1 MHADHS
7 LLQIIAYVMIASLF
21 IFRGFG
27 SMPQF
32 THHVGRLRSR
42 RVPLPE
48 VVMVFTFA
56 IMIAGGV
63 MVALDFHA
71 WIGAALLILFTVIA
85 NLLYHDFWNHEP
97 GREKQRS
104 TYIFANNI
112 AVMGG
117 LLLVFTAH

>member
-7 LLQIIAYVMIASLF
+7 VLQIIAYVMIASLF

-27 SMPQF
+27 SMSQF
-32 THHVGRLRSR
+32 THHAGRLRSR
-42 RVPLPE
+42 RIPFPE
-48 VVMVFTFA
+48 AVLV
-56 IMIAGGV
+56 IAFGFMLTGGV

-71 WIGAALLILFTVIA
+71 WIGASMLLLFTVIA

-97 GREKQRS
+97 GELKRRS

-117 LLLVFTAH
+117 LLLVFTAG

>member
-7 LLQIIAYVMIASLF
+7 VLQIIAYVMIASLF

-32 THHVGRLRSR
+32 SHHAGRLRSR
-42 RVPLPE
+42 RIPFPE
-48 VVMVFTFA
+48 AVLACAFA
-56 IMIAGGV
+56 IMLAGGV

-71 WIGAALLILFTVIA
+71 WIGAALLIAFTVLA

-97 GREKQRS
+97 GELKRRS
-104 TYIFANNI
+104 TYVFANNV

-117 LLLVFTAH
+117 LLLVFTAG